1 MRSQNVVAFLLEK
14 IMSSTEISAKE
25 FGALQATVEH
35 IKDSIDKHTIMLE
48 RMEEAMNKNVPRSE
62 FEQYKRDHAT
72 EIKENYL
79 RREEA
84 EALLK
89 FWRLITSNLAK
100 LFAVALVSF
109 AVYATG
115 VIVKQSQEVTTLKED
130 IQHLETKR

>member
-1 MRSQNVVAFLLEK
+1 
-14 IMSSTEISAKE
+14 MSSTEISAKE

-48 RMEEAMNKNVPRSE
+48 RMEEVMNKNVPRSE

-115 VIVKQSQEVTTLKED
+115 VMVKQSQEVTSLKAD
-130 IQHLETKR
+130 FQHLEAKK

>member
-1 MRSQNVVAFLLEK
+1 
-14 IMSSTEISAKE
+14 MSSPEISAKE

-72 EIKENYL
+72 EIRENYL

-115 VIVKQSQEVTTLKED
+115 VMVKQSQEVTSLKAD
-130 IQHLETKR
+130 FQHLEAKK

>member
-1 MRSQNVVAFLLEK
+1 MVAFLLEK

-48 RMEEAMNKNVPRSE
+48 RMEEVMNKNVPRSE

-115 VIVKQSQEVTTLKED
+115 VMVKQSQEVTSLKAD
-130 IQHLETKR
+130 FQHLEAKK

>member
-1 MRSQNVVAFLLEK
+1 MVAFLLEK

-115 VIVKQSQEVTTLKED
+115 AMVKQSQEVTSLKAD
-130 IQHLETKR
+130 FQHLEAKK